1 MSVDRYKK
9 ILGVTSDKFS
19 FSDVKPFVPNPK
31 KIDYDRG
38 YIVRYFLQKANDGNS
53 LIYELS
59 SNGYSKYNKNPFFKT
74 AVVDWRIKGPVE
86 EVRESNFKSILFSS
100 TDIKNLNLY
109 LPNLLQ
115 FHQP

>member
-1 MSVDRYKK
+1 MDILNIIK
-9 ILGVTSDKFS
+9 ILSLK
-19 FSDVKPFVPNPK
+19 
-31 KIDYDRG
+31 
-38 YIVRYFLQKANDGNS
+38 LQ
-53 LIYELS
+53 
-59 SNGYSKYNKNPFFKT
+59 
-74 AVVDWRIKGPVE
+74 VVDWRIKGPVE